1 MYATNK
7 KIKKGRFE
15 KNDEALKDN
24 GMVYKIN
31 QSLSISQKSRSTN

>member
-1 MYATNK
+1 MVLGPKTLKVYTYATNK

-31 QSLSISQKSRSTN
+31 